1 MRTEPQRVVAGR
13 SGSQRVVADLPD
25 QPHATS
31 NRRTSN
37 IESSSKPQGDPR
49 DVFAFS
55 RCDDSGSP
63 PHMHTQ
69 KRYAAALAAIVYC
82 TARLYMFDV
91 FMFVLFSVFNP
102 FVVCRGD
109 SFGVCCFGSP
119 RPLHFRISVHQ
130 SCNCQCLCRLWRWL
144 RPFNK
149 AEEACRKEGHLRLN
163 GCSCSCYGF
172 C

>member
-63 PHMHTQ
+63 PTHAHTE
-69 KRYAAALAAIVYC
+69 KI
-82 TARLYMFDV
+82 
-91 FMFVLFSVFNP
+91 
-102 FVVCRGD
+102 CRGTCSD
-109 SFGVCCFGSP
+109 CLLHSKAVYVCCFMLVLFYVLCGDYLCTSTKIAP
-119 RPLHFRISVHQ
+119 QGRNWTPAIS
-130 SCNCQCLCRLWRWL
+130 
-144 RPFNK
+144 
-149 AEEACRKEGHLRLN
+149 AEAHLYICAVADVVVAAQYELIPAQTLGLADKSFDIGN
-163 GCSCSCYGF
+163 
-172 C
+172 